1 MPKLQQNCGNCRFL
15 DDTDTGEKPRC
26 HRYPPQLQ
34 DTRVMSE
41 DPLLRSLEEVPVW
54 RFPEMDKSNWCG
66 EWQPILNSGSI
77 SAYDKE

>member
-15 DDTDTGEKPRC
+15 DDTSTDEKSRC
-26 HRYPPQLQ
+26 HRYPPRLQ

-41 DPLLRSLEEVPVW
+41 DPLLRSLEEGPVW

-77 SAYDKE
+77 SAYDKV